1 MLILWCFWLK
11 KWSFLPPTP
20 VLLLRLFFCAVLT
33 PLAARL
39 DLRPG
44 LVENKALYLLPVT
57 FLPAQHPVL
66 TVGTATGLVSVS
78 QGGGGNTGSE
88 PPVLQE
94 PGSVSTV
101 SPSTGEVL
109 GWTGRA
115 GAKLLLFH
123 WPHCCPHTHD
133 ALRVRPHEG
142 TPAPVQIQAKEA
154 VGLLSVPLWP

>member
-11 KWSFLPPTP
+11 KWFLIPPSP
-20 VLLLRLFFCAVLT
+20 PLSLPLFFCTVFK

-44 LVENKALYLLPVT
+44 LVENKAFYWLPVT
-57 FLPAQHPVL
+57 FLPDQLFVL
-66 TVGTATGLVSVS
+66 TVDIATGLVSVA

-94 PGSVSTV
+94 TGSVSVV
-101 SPSTGEVL
+101 SPSTGEAL

-115 GAKLLLFH
+115 GAVLPLFH
-123 WPHCCPHTHD
+123 CPHCCPHIHA
-133 ALRVRPHEG
+133 ALRVHPHEG

-154 VGLLSVPLWP
+154 VRLLSVPLWP